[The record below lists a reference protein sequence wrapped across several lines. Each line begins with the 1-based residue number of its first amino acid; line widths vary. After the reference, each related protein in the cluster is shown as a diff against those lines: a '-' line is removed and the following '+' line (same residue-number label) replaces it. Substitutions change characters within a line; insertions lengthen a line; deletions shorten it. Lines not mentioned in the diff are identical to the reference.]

1 MGKIRVLLVEDSP
14 TQRILEKKLLEN
26 DPEIEIIGEATD
38 GEEAVEK
45 ALELKPDVILLD
57 LQLPKMDGLEVIKKI
72 MSKEPI
78 PILVL
83 SSVVNKSEKF
93 SSMEALRRGAVNV
106 MEKPSIEKGQS
117 WMQIASEII
126 KNVKEVSKVHVVP
139 HIEISTIAPPKPKV
153 EMPEHEFEAVAIG
166 ASTGGPKLIHQ
177 ILSALPVDY
186 PMPVFIVQHI
196 APGFDEGFAEWLD
209 KTVNIKV
216 KLAKSGEDAHP
227 ATAYV
232 APVGY
237 HMKVTPERKIYL
249 DDGPPVNNQKPS
261 ADVLF
266 ESVAEVYGD
275 KAIGVILSG
284 MGKDGAAG
292 LKKMKEAG
300 AKVFALR
307 AEDCVVFGMPGAAV
321 EIGAVEKTSSLKEII
336 EFLVKAGEVSRK

>member
-1 MGKIRVLLVEDSP
+1 MGKIKVLLVEDSP

-26 DPEIEIIGEATD
+26 DPEIEIIGEAAD

-45 ALELKPDVILLD
+45 ALKLNPDVILLD
-57 LQLPKMDGLEVIKKI
+57 LQLPKLDGLEVIKKI
-72 MSKEPI
+72 MSRKPI

-93 SSMEALRRGAVNV
+93 TSMEALRRGAVNV

-126 KNVKEVSKVHVVP
+126 KNVKEVAKVHVVP
-139 HIEISTIAPPKPKV
+139 HIEIPTIVPSRSKV
-153 EMPEHEFEAVAIG
+153 EAPDHEFEAVAIG
-166 ASTGGPKLIHQ
+166 ASTGGPKLVHQ
-177 ILSALPVDY
+177 ILSALPIDY

-196 APGFDEGFAEWLD
+196 APGFDEGFAEWLN
-209 KTVNIKV
+209 KTVKIDV
-216 KLAKSGEDAHP
+216 KIATNGEEVKSG
-227 ATAYV
+227 TAYV
-232 APVGY
+232 APVGF
-237 HMKVTPERKIYL
+237 HMKVTPNRTIYL
-249 DDGPPVNNQKPS
+249 DSGPPVNSQKPS

-284 MGKDGAAG
+284 MGRDGAEG

-321 EIGAVEKTSSLKEII
+321 EVGAVEKTSSIDEII
-336 EFLVKAGEVSRK
+336 EFLVKAGEISRK